1 MNWVVYM
8 LKCNDSSIYTGI
20 SNNLNRR
27 LDTHAKGNGSK
38 YVRARLP
45 FKLIYTEKCLSRS
58 KAIKREI
65 EIKKLDKKNKE
76 FSSKREEIL
85 SMIWNMEE
93 EIMGKDN

>member
-45 FKLIYTEKCLSRS
+45 FKLIYTEDCISRS

-76 FSSKREEIL
+76 LLVKSYNKKRSRDEYF
-85 SMIWNMEE
+85 
-93 EIMGKDN
+93 